1 MMNIRPLPILLTI
14 CAAGLVLFGGWFAY
28 NRYAV
33 EQPLKQSIAEVA
45 GIEAS
50 EPVIT
55 REAVTIDVAL
65 EADAKLGDVYRMIRE
80 EGASVIGSRTLTL
93 NIEQEESPE
102 LDRIW
107 STVLFQVAEA
117 MENRRYA
124 DIPTAMEELMV
135 KHQGLTVDTSLDNDN
150 VYITMKQDGAVKHVV
165 LPRTPVQMGVW
176 PNA

>member
-1 MMNIRPLPILLTI
+1 MKLRPLPILLTI
-14 CAAGLVLFGGWFAY
+14 VATGAVLFGGWFAY

-33 EQPLKQSIAEVA
+33 EEPLKATIAEVA

-55 REAVTIDVAL
+55 RDAVTVDVSL
-65 EADAKLGDVYRMIRE
+65 KDDADLGNVYRVIRE
-80 EGASVIGSRTLTL
+80 QGASVIGSRELKL
-93 NIEQEESPE
+93 NIDQHASPA
-102 LDRIW
+102 LDKIW

-124 DIPTAMEELMV
+124 DIPAAMESLAG
-135 KHQGLTVDTSLDNDN
+135 KHEGLTVETSLDDVN
-150 VYITMKQDGAVKHVV
+150 VYITMKQDGAVKYVV

>member
-1 MMNIRPLPILLTI
+1 MLNIRPLPILLTI

-33 EQPLKQSIAEVA
+33 EEPLKQSIAEVA
-45 GIEAS
+45 GVEAS
-50 EPVIT
+50 EPIIT
-55 REAVTIDVAL
+55 RESVTIDVAL
-65 EADAKLGDVYRMIRE
+65 QDDAKLGDVYRMIRE
-80 EGASVIGSRTLTL
+80 GGASVIGSRTLKL

-102 LDRIW
+102 LERVW
-107 STVLFQVAEA
+107 SSVLFRVAEA

-124 DIPTAMEELMV
+124 DIPTAMEALMAERE
-135 KHQGLTVDTSLDNDN
+135 GLTAETSLDNEN
-150 VYITMKQDGAVKHVV
+150 VYVTLKLDGAVKHIV